1 MTPLV
6 LAAAAALSMSAATFD
21 NAGCKAFLAGTWDMA
36 VETDMNGQTGRIVTR
51 ASYGA
56 DGAFRAT
63 VRIEPPGMA
72 ASETALTGTWDAAPG
87 PSTDSCNAAVAIDG
101 QAPMSTTLIVLD
113 ADTVRSE
120 DGSLARRA
128 AAATPVN

>member
-1 MTPLV
+1 MPEPVLKPL
-6 LAAAAALSMSAATFD
+6 ACFH
-21 NAGCKAFLAGTWDMA
+21 C
-36 VETDMNGQTGRIVTR
+36 GQDV
-51 ASYGA
+51 
-56 DGAFRAT
+56 D
-63 VRIEPPGMA
+63 
-72 ASETALTGTWDAAPG
+72 APG
-87 PSTDSCNAAVAIDG
+87 RWTLAIDG